1 MRTKVKRTG
10 HPLLEDLVFLS
21 FIVSLLVMAYFV
33 RPFPVFAA
41 WFGFLISAYS
51 VIANDSIQTIGTF
64 LSSNKQYRWWL
75 LWLYISFIFFLTLFY
90 SWFFFDGDVTHQR
103 LQAKGFEQAPTYFY
117 YLQIAAPIVLLV
129 LTKYKIPV
137 STSFLVLGSFV
148 GSSEALVQIIFKS
161 FAGYGVAFSVGLGL
175 FLLVSR
181 LSRRLFVGEPSTSW
195 RVTQWLVSGWL
206 WSIWLQQ
213 DLANIAVFLPRSLS
227 VLEFSLFSGLIIVE
241 LGVLLYLRG
250 GRIQEIV
257 TRKSDVTDPRS
268 ATLIDACY
276 ASVLWYFRNVNL
288 IPMSTTWIFL
298 GLLAGRELGMWAR
311 GTSKLRIRPLFKMV
325 VSDVSKAFLGLAIS
339 IIIALSVNPRVEVE
353 EIQTEISSEV
363 SEIIPDDLTSSE
375 D

>member
-117 YLQIAAPIVLLV
+117 YLQITAPIVLLV

-288 IPMSTTWIFL
+288 IPLSTTWIFL

-325 VSDVSKAFLGLAIS
+325 LSDVSKAFLGLAVS

>member
-1 MRTKVKRTG
+1 MLAKVKRTG
-10 HPLLEDLVFLS
+10 HSLLEDLVFLS

-75 LWLYISFIFFLTLFY
+75 LWLYISFIFFLTLLY

-103 LQAKGFEQAPTYFY
+103 LQAKGFEQAPTSFY
-117 YLQIAAPIVLLV
+117 YLQIIAPIVLLV

-276 ASVLWYFRNVNL
+276 ASVLWYFRIVNL
-288 IPMSTTWIFL
+288 IPMSTTWIFWAC
-298 GLLAGRELGMWAR
+298 LL
-311 GTSKLRIRPLFKMV
+311 V
-325 VSDVSKAFLGLAIS
+325 VNLVCGHE
-339 IIIALSVNPRVEVE
+339 ALLN
-353 EIQTEISSEV
+353 
-363 SEIIPDDLTSSE
+363 
-375 D
+375 